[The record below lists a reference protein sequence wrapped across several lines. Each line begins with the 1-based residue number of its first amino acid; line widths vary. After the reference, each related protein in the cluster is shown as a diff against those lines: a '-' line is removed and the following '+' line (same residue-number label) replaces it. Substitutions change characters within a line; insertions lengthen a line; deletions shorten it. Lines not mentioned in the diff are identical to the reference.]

1 MKRLWDWAKDG
12 FWLLVAVALVGAGL
26 FGFRYLGEIKPEVV
40 AQPVERPVV
49 LVDTALPELFAD
61 PVPLRG
67 EGFIQPF
74 REVAL
79 ATEAS
84 GRIVD
89 IHPALVQR
97 GRFTQGDVLIRL
109 DDASATAALAQTDAN
124 IASTEAR
131 LDLVETQLARAQT
144 LQSRG
149 VIAQDQLDQ
158 LETQKTELN
167 ASLTA
172 LRAGRRSAEIALDRT
187 EIRAPFDGA
196 VLTSVAELGAVA
208 SPGQSLATLYSV
220 DQLEVTVPVRQ
231 SEAAL
236 IPGLFD
242 GAGGAANVEADF
254 AGRTYQWDAT
264 IARVDNALDTRTR
277 TLNVT
282 LRLEDKPGTQ
292 VSGGAAASGA
302 PPALINAFARVI
314 IDGLKD
320 DSLYA
325 IPSTAYR
332 DGDTLWLYVDGELV
346 VTEAERIHVDGERS
360 FVRIADLPG
369 GAEIVTS
376 SLDTAFAGMKVRRTD
391 ADARRAEAS
400 E

>member
-1 MKRLWDWAKDG
+1 MKRLWIWAKEA
-12 FWLLVAVALVGAGL
+12 FWLVVAVALVGAGV
-26 FGFRYLGEIKPEVV
+26 FGFQYLGAIKPEVV
-40 AQPVERPVV
+40 AQPVERPIV
-49 LVDTALPELFAD
+49 LVDTAAPVAFTD
-61 PVPLRG
+61 PIPLRG

-79 ATEAS
+79 AVETA
-84 GRIVD
+84 GRVVAM
-89 IHPALVQR
+89 HPALERR
-97 GRFTQGDVLIRL
+97 GRFAQGDVLVRL
-109 DDASATAALAQTDAN
+109 DDASAKAALAQTDAN

-131 LDLVETQLARAQT
+131 LDLVDTQLRRAQT
-144 LQSRG
+144 LQARG

-196 VLTSVAELGAVA
+196 VLNSVAELGAVA
-208 SPGQSLATLYSV
+208 SPGQALATLYSV

-231 SEAAL
+231 ADAAL

-242 GAGGAANVEADF
+242 GAGASASVEADF
-254 AGRTYQWDAT
+254 GGRTYRWDAI

-282 LRLEDKPGTQ
+282 LRLEDEPGTQ

-302 PPALINAFARVI
+302 PPALINAFARVV
-314 IDGLKD
+314 IDGLQED
-320 DSLYA
+320 GLYA

-346 VTEAERIHVDGERS
+346 VASAERIHVDGERS
-360 FVRIADLPG
+360 FVRLPALPE

-376 SLDTAFAGMKVRRTD
+376 SLDTAFEGMKIRNAD
-391 ADARRAEAS
+391 AEARRADVAE
-400 E
+400 

>member
-1 MKRLWDWAKDG
+1 MARLWVWAKDA
-12 FWLLVAVALVGAGL
+12 FWLVLAVALVGAGL
-26 FGFRYLGEIKPEVV
+26 WGFRYLGEIRPEVI
-40 AQPVERPVV
+40 AQSVERPVV
-49 LVDTALPELFAD
+49 LVDTAVPVVFGD

-79 ATEAS
+79 ATETS
-84 GRIVD
+84 GRIEG
-89 IHPALVQR
+89 IHPALKRR
-97 GRFTQGDVLIRL
+97 GRFIEGEVLIRL
-109 DDASATAALAQTDAN
+109 DNASATAALAQTDAN

-131 LDLVETQLARAQT
+131 LDLIETQLARAQT

-158 LETQKTELN
+158 LQTQKTELN

-172 LRAGRRSAEIALDRT
+172 LRAGRRSAEIALERT

-208 SPGQSLATLYSV
+208 SPGQALATLYSV

-231 SEAAL
+231 AEAAL

-242 GAGGAANVEADF
+242 GASGSASVEADF

-302 PPALINAFARVI
+302 PPALINAFARVT
-314 IDGLKD
+314 IDGIQD
-320 DSLYA
+320 TRLYA

-332 DGDTLWLYVDGELV
+332 DGDTIWLYVDGELV
-346 VTEAERIHVDGERS
+346 VTDAERIHVDGERS
-360 FVRIADLPG
+360 FVRLASLPE

-376 SLDTAFAGMKVRRTD
+376 SLDTAFAGMKVRRTESE
-391 ADARRAEAS
+391 ARRAEVA

>member
-1 MKRLWDWAKDG
+1 MTRLWTWAKDA
-12 FWLLVAVALVGAGL
+12 FWLVVAVALVGAGA
-26 FGFRYLGEIKPEVV
+26 FGFQYLGEIRPEVV
-40 AQPVERPVV
+40 SQPVERPVV
-49 LVDTALPELFAD
+49 LVDTAAPEAFTD

-79 ATEAS
+79 AAETA
-84 GRIVD
+84 GRIVEM
-89 IHPALVQR
+89 HPALEQR
-97 GRFTQGDVLIRL
+97 SRFSAGEVLVRL
-109 DDASATAALAQTDAN
+109 DDASAVANLAQTDAN

-131 LDLVETQLARAQT
+131 LELVETQLARAET
-144 LQSRG
+144 LQARG

-158 LETQKTELN
+158 LNTQRTELT

-172 LRAGRRSAEIALDRT
+172 LRAGRRSAEIALERT

-208 SPGQSLATLYSV
+208 SPGQALATLYSV

-231 SEAAL
+231 AEAAL

-242 GAGGAANVEADF
+242 GAGGAARVEADF
-254 AGRTYQWDAT
+254 AGRTYLWDAT
-264 IARVDNALDTRTR
+264 IARVDNALDSRTR

-282 LRLEDKPGTQ
+282 LRLEDRPGTQ

-302 PPALINAFARVI
+302 PPALINAFARVT
-314 IDGLKD
+314 IDGLQD
-320 DSLYA
+320 DGLYA

-332 DGDTLWLYVDGELV
+332 DGDTLWLYIEGELI
-346 VTEAERIHVDGERS
+346 VTDAERVHVDGERS
-360 FVRIADLPG
+360 FVRVADLPE

-376 SLDTAFAGMKVRRTD
+376 SLDTAFAGMKVRRTE
-391 ADARRAEAS
+391 AEARRADVS